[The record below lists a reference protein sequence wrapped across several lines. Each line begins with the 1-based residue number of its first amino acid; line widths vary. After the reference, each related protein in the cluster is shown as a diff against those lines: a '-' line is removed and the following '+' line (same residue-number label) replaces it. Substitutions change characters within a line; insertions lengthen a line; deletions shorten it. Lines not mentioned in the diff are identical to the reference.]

1 MHGSIT
7 LALMARLPVP
17 GQVKTRL
24 AATLGDDE
32 ACAIYRVCAERA
44 ATEIARIPRVAATTR
59 TRPVVSIA
67 DDRGVDAAR
76 AWLGDRVE
84 IWQQRCG
91 GLTERLVDVFH
102 RSERE
107 GAAATVVLASDTP
120 DLDRH
125 RLRRACQALVRAPAV
140 IGPAPDGGFYLLG
153 LRRLPRGLLDDLP
166 WSTPE
171 VLTVLR
177 QRLRAH
183 AVDDIPLPPLP
194 DLDDEAD
201 LTRWRSEHPNP
212 PFALRALHRIGAPD
226 TRHHRRSVL
235 R

>member
-1 MHGSIT
+1 MHGTIT
-7 LALMARLPVP
+7 LALMARLPIP

-24 AATLGDDE
+24 AATLGEDE
-32 ACAIYRVCAERA
+32 ACAIYQACAERA
-44 ATEIARIPRVAATTR
+44 ATEIASIQRIGGSMT
-59 TRPVVSIA
+59 TRPVVPIA
-67 DDRGVDAAR
+67 DERGVEPAR

-84 IWQQRCG
+84 IWQQAGG
-91 GLTERLVDVFH
+91 GLTDRLVDVFR

-125 RLRRACQALVRAPAV
+125 RLRRACRALARSAAV

-166 WSTPE
+166 WSTPD
-171 VLTVLR
+171 VLATLR
-177 QRLRAH
+177 ERLRAH
-183 AVDDIPLPPLP
+183 AVHDITLPSLP

-201 LTRWRSEHPNP
+201 LARWRSEHPNP
-212 PFALRALHRIGAPD
+212 PFALRALHRVGASDAERPA
-226 TRHHRRSVL
+226 RSVL
-235 R
+235 P